1 MKPKKPARAASKR
14 RPVKGKSLAKPASS
28 KLYLPKGYRGMLED
42 LKLRVRSAQAKAA
55 TSVNSEL
62 IALYLYI
69 GRQLDK
75 KGKGSGWG
83 DKAIERL
90 AADLRAA
97 FPEMRGFS
105 RSNLFLMRQAYRA
118 WAEAP
123 EIVQQL
129 VGQIPWGHHLV
140 LVTKVKAP
148 EAKAWYLSRAVEHGW
163 SRSVLAM
170 QIDSGLHRRQG
181 KALNNF
187 SLTLPP
193 PQSDLACGILKD
205 PYLFDFL
212 VLGDGMR
219 EREVEQ
225 RLVDHVQRFLLELG
239 VGFAYMG
246 RQVHLEVGGEDFYL
260 DLLFYHVKLHCYI
273 VIELKAAAFR
283 PEFAGKMNF
292 YLSAVDSQLRHEE
305 DQPSIGLLL
314 CTSKNRLVVEYALR
328 DLKKPIGVAE
338 WETRLVGS
346 LPEELKGNLPTV
358 EELEAELAT
367 PLLPPAAPQ

>member
-1 MKPKKPARAASKR
+1 VKLKKSARAASKR
-14 RPVKGKSLAKPASS
+14 RPAKGKSLTRPASRG
-28 KLYLPKGYRGMLED
+28 LHLPKGYKGLLQD

-55 TSVNSEL
+55 TSVNREL

-69 GRQLDK
+69 GRQLDEK
-75 KGKGSGWG
+75 AKSSGWG
-83 DKAIERL
+83 DKAIEHL

-123 EIVQQL
+123 ELVQQL
-129 VGQIPWGHHLV
+129 VGLIPWGHHLA
-140 LVTKVKAP
+140 LLAKLKDP
-148 EAKAWYLSRAVEHGW
+148 EARAWYLHRAVEHGW
-163 SRSVLAM
+163 SRSVLVM
-170 QIDSGLHRRQG
+170 QIESGLHRRQG
-181 KALNNF
+181 KAVNNF

-212 VLGDGMR
+212 VLGQDVR

-260 DLLFYHVKLHCYI
+260 DLLFYHVKLRCYV
-273 VIELKAAAFR
+273 VIELKASPFR

-292 YLSAVDSQLRHEE
+292 YLSAVDAQLRHAE

-314 CTSKNRLVVEYALR
+314 CTAKNHLVVEYALR

-358 EELEAELAT
+358 EELEAELASPES
-367 PLLPPAAPQ
+367 PLPSV